1 MSRTIK
7 KKDPVTADIMK
18 MLFQRFDT
26 SDSTLKDLRLLAMCS
41 LSYAGFLRYDELSNL
56 KANNLTFSEDYLDIF
71 VEKSKTDCY
80 RNGKNVLIAKLNN
93 QYCPVSILQRYISL
107 AGIDLLSDMFLFR
120 SLSFLKKSNT
130 FILRKK
136 NVKLSYTKAREVV
149 RSALASLGLNMSDYR
164 LHSLRSGGAT
174 SACNFGISDR
184 LFIAHGRWKS
194 ENAKDGYVCEDLET
208 RLSVTKNLGL
218 S

>member
-1 MSRTIK
+1 M
-7 KKDPVTADIMK
+7 
-18 MLFQRFDT
+18 
-26 SDSTLKDLRLLAMCS
+26 
-41 LSYAGFLRYDELSNL
+41 
-56 KANNLTFSEDYLDIF
+56 TFREDYLDIF
-71 VEKSKTDCY
+71 VEKSKTNYY

-136 NVKLSYTKAREVV
+136 NVKLSYTRAREVV
-149 RSALASLGLNMSDYR
+149 RSALASLGLNISDYR

-174 SACNFGISDR
+174 SACNLGISDR
-184 LFIAHGRWKS
+184 LFKAHGHWKS
-194 ENAKDGYVCEDLET
+194 ENAKDGYACEDLET
-208 RLSVTKNLGL
+208 RLPKILVYHSFSIFLTCSILCPCRNGHCAKQLL
-218 S
+218 

>member
-1 MSRTIK
+1 
-7 KKDPVTADIMK
+7 
-18 MLFQRFDT
+18 
-26 SDSTLKDLRLLAMCS
+26 MCS
-41 LSYAGFLRYDELSNL
+41 VSYAGFLRCDELSNL
-56 KANNLTFSEDYLDIF
+56 KANNLTFREDYLDIF

-93 QYCPVSILQRYISL
+93 QYCPVSILQCYISL

-136 NVKLSYTKAREVV
+136 NVKLSYTRGREVV
-149 RSALASLGLNMSDYR
+149 KSALPSLGLNISDYG

-174 SACNFGISDR
+174 SAYNFGTSDR
-184 LFIAHGRWKS
+184 LFKAHGRWKS
-194 ENAKDGYVCEDLET
+194 ENAKDGYFCE
-208 RLSVTKNLGL
+208 N
-218 S
+218 